1 MSANIHDLLRRI
13 EALEERLEKKENKSK
28 YLTIKQL
35 AKKTGYSVSTLYD
48 KVKLMEINKHYFKPN
63 KSTLRFDES
72 AIDFLVKGEYRN
84 GESLREKR
92 QPICVDQ
99 FLL

>member
-1 MSANIHDLLRRI
+1 VSANIHDLLKRI
-13 EALEERLEKKENKSK
+13 EALEERLEKKEKKAK

-48 KVKLMEINKHYFKPN
+48 KVKLLELNKHYFKPN
-63 KSTLRFDES
+63 KVKLLFDES
-72 AIDFLVKGEYRN
+72 AIDFLIKGEDRN
-84 GESLREKR
+84 GESLQEKR
-92 QPICVDQ
+92 QSICLDQ